1 MTFQSEVGADEL
13 LGESV
18 DELRVVEDVQ
28 ISGLRRRDRAQLI
41 SVHLRLMTSANAAN
55 TQGEVTSQSLW
66 SRYDRHFVGITRYNA
81 LS

>member
-55 TQGEVTSQSLW
+55 TQREVTSQNLW
-66 SRYDRHFVGITRYNA
+66 SRYDRHFVGITRRNA

>member
-28 ISGLRRRDRAQLI
+28 ISGRRRRDRAQLI
-41 SVHLRLMTSANAAN
+41 SVHLRLMMSANAAN
-55 TQGEVTSQSLW
+55 TQREVTSQSLW